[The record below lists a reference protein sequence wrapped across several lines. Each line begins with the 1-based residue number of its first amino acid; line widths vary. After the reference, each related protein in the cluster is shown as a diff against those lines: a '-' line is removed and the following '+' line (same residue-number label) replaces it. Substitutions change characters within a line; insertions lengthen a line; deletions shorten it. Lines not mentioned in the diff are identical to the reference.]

1 MAVSIYLSNNTVQI
15 AVGDAGKNKVRI
27 EKLYSLTIP
36 EGSLLNGVITSE
48 ANLKNDLKQIWEK
61 YQIPIKGVRLV
72 LDSSRIM
79 IKSVTIPKTGSKKM
93 SVGLAKEFADTIQ
106 SGEYL
111 YDGDVLCEVAD
122 KKVEVLATAAEKEYI
137 GDYVRLFNEI
147 GISLE
152 SIDVSVNT
160 ELKIIKRLPELRD
173 GTVITSHLDGNNLV
187 STLLVDGHFKY
198 FSRTRLFAE
207 HGTESFAAEVTR
219 TVSSIMQFYSS
230 QKFERPLQNVYM
242 GGYEREDYLLCREA
256 IERLGIR
263 AAFSEN
269 SEGFILPGSDKTVI
283 QSGLSKEP
291 FRVCDYIYPIG
302 ALIQEKKDINLY
314 SRYVK
319 SHKREK
325 TGMSIKTAA
334 PIIIVFGVCA
344 AVTASLLI
352 MNYLTER
359 KVNEAE
365 EFISSPLNKKA
376 YEDAVEKQ
384 AEAARIQSNISE
396 GKAIWEVIKSYPLPN
411 TKVEQEIVVCAGNK
425 VAITVNSYDSE
436 TGVYGFTAKASDVT
450 TINEFI
456 TRLRNSSVFAN
467 LEYSGYQM
475 EEDGAYLI
483 MVDGFLNENAG
494 K

>member
-15 AVGDAGKNKVRI
+15 AIGDAGKNKVRI
-27 EKLYSLTIP
+27 DKLYSLTIP

-48 ANLKNDLKQIWEK
+48 INLKNDLKQIWEK
-61 YQIPIKGVRLV
+61 YQIPQKGVRLV

-79 IKSVTIPKTGSKKM
+79 IKSVTVPKSNQKKM
-93 SVGLAKEFADTIQ
+93 FIGLAEEFADTIQ
-106 SGEYL
+106 SDDYL
-111 YDGDVLCEVAD
+111 FDGDVLCEVPG
-122 KKVEVLATAAEKEYI
+122 KKTEVLATAAEKEYI

-160 ELKIIKRLPELRD
+160 ELKIIKRLPQLEE

-198 FSRTRLFAE
+198 FSRTRLFGE
-207 HGTESFAAEVTR
+207 HGTESFASEVTR

-230 QKFERPLQNVYM
+230 QKYEKPLQNVYM
-242 GGYEREDYLLCREA
+242 GGYGREDYLLCQEA
-256 IERLGIR
+256 IERLGIH
-263 AAFSEN
+263 AAFVEN
-269 SEGFILPGSDKTVI
+269 PEGFVLPDSEKTVI
-283 QSGLSKEP
+283 QSELSGEP

-302 ALIQEKKDINLY
+302 ALIQKKQDINLY
-314 SRYVK
+314 SKYIK
-319 SHKREK
+319 SHKTEK
-325 TGMSIKTAA
+325 TGMTIKTAA
-334 PIIIVFGVCA
+334 PIIIVLGVCA
-344 AVTASLLI
+344 VISAVLLT

-365 EFISSPLNKKA
+365 EFIGSPLHQKA
-376 YEDAVEKQ
+376 YEEAMEKQ
-384 AEAARIQSNISE
+384 AEAARIQSSLNE
-396 GKAIWEVIKSYPLPN
+396 GKEIWEVIKSYPLPD
-411 TKVEQEIVVCAGNK
+411 TKVEQEILVCAGNE

-456 TRLRNSSVFAN
+456 TRLRESSVFAN
-467 LEYSGYQM
+467 LEYSGYTM